1 MTPPLRL
8 ALVGH
13 TNTGKTSL
21 TRTLT
26 RNASFGQ
33 VSNSPGTT
41 RKVDVARL
49 TVDGETVIEWYDT
62 PGMEDS
68 VALLDY
74 VDDLCAGTRLDGP
87 DRIRRFLDSPEAHG
101 RFDQEARVLDKALD
115 CDAALYV
122 IDARDPV
129 LAKHRDEL
137 SLLAACGKPLLPV
150 LNFTRSAAQHA
161 QPWRDAMARLGLHV
175 QAEFDSVLPALDGE
189 RQLYQRLTLLLDRHG
204 VRLRALT
211 EHLEQARRQRRDDAF
226 NLLAQLLV
234 DAAALHIACAPDD
247 AAVARTA
254 SHLHE
259 QIRAREQQF
268 VDAVLER
275 YRFGRD
281 DLASDRLPL
290 DGHRWGM
297 DLFHP
302 QALKDMGVQVGTGIA
317 AGAVAGAAVDVM
329 TAGLSLGT
337 GTLVGAAAG
346 GVWQGV
352 ERVGKRLMGRVRG
365 QREISVDDSVLRLL
379 ALRGQTLIQA
389 LEQRGHAATQP
400 FALAAPKTLDWQ
412 TKPLPAELKE
422 ARSRAE
428 WSALS
433 AGFDDDDRRRH
444 VVQTLSEQLSR
455 TATKD

>member
-1 MTPPLRL
+1 MTAPLRL

-26 RNASFGQ
+26 RNPTFGQ
-33 VSNSPGTT
+33 VSNRPGTT
-41 RKVDVARL
+41 RQVDVARL
-49 TVDGETVIEWYDT
+49 SVDGDTIIEWYDT

-74 VDDLCAGTRLDGP
+74 IDALCADTRLDGP
-87 DRIRRFLDSPEAHG
+87 DRIRRFLDSPEAHR
-101 RFDQEARVLDKALD
+101 RFDQEARVLAKVLD

-150 LNFTRSAAQHA
+150 LNFTAAA
-161 QPWRDAMARLGLHV
+161 DDGAKPWRDAMARLGLHV

-189 RQLYQRLTLLLDRHG
+189 AQLYQRLTLLLDAHSA
-204 VRLRALT
+204 RLTALSA
-211 EHLEQARRQRRDDAF
+211 HLERERVERRADAYV
-226 NLLAQLLV
+226 LLAQLLI
-234 DAAALHIACAPDD
+234 DATALHIACAPDE
-247 AAVARTA
+247 AAIERAA
-254 SHLHE
+254 KQLHD
-259 QIRAREQQF
+259 QVRAREQQF
-268 VDAVLER
+268 VNAVLER
-275 YRFGRD
+275 YRFSRD
-281 DLASDRLPL
+281 DMASDRLPL

-302 QALKDMGVQVGTGIA
+302 QALKDMGIHVGTGIA
-317 AGAVAGAAVDVM
+317 AGAMAGAAVDVM

-346 GVWQGV
+346 GMWQGV
-352 ERVGKRLMGRVRG
+352 ERIGKRLMGRVRG
-365 QREISVDDSVLRLL
+365 QREISVDDPVLRLL

-389 LEQRGHAATQP
+389 LERRGHAATQP
-400 FALAAPKTLDWQ
+400 FSLAAPSSAAWQ
-412 TKPLPAELKE
+412 KKPLPDELKE

-428 WSALS
+428 WSTLS
-433 AGFDDDDRRRH
+433 TGFEDDERRRH
-444 VVQTLSEQLSR
+444 VIQTLAAQLNQ
-455 TATKD
+455 TA